1 MPEKLCFCGLRLN
14 GMERV
19 LYYVGD
25 AVCCNL
31 ACLDQVTNG
40 PAPLDRDGHM
50 YGAPVDSE

>member
-31 ACLDQVTNG
+31 ACLGQMTNG

-50 YGAPVDSE
+50 YGAPIDSE